1 MRFVLVVLL
10 AAVSSAQAQTFHCA
24 PTLDRVLVRDGE
36 TWKEVSAKHADI
48 LTIREL
54 RPEEQRG
61 ANKTWGFFL
70 NGGEA
75 AMTVCSKYDT
85 VITCGVSGNT
95 VDFNT
100 RTGRYVRTFFAS
112 FLRRDSSEIF
122 LEAGRCAATP
132 D

>member
-61 ANKTWGFFL
+61 R
-70 NGGEA
+70 
-75 AMTVCSKYDT
+75 
-85 VITCGVSGNT
+85 
-95 VDFNT
+95 T
-100 RTGRYVRTFFAS
+100 RLGAF
-112 FLRRDSSEIF
+112 SSM
-122 LEAGRCAATP
+122 AGKP
-132 D
+132 P